1 MNGKIREKYREIVGF
16 TFDKERSNET
26 FWYNR
31 AVSFHE
37 GASILCRHEAHIL
50 VFLFNAALSIELLFK
65 AITIANKSDIRFKHN
80 LLDLAE
86 DAEISFSDNQ
96 KKTLEFMSEI
106 LIWKGRYPT
115 PTKAG
120 IWNNFQDNV
129 FEKHIIRERY
139 GNVGVTRANPETFPS
154 PNNYENYEVL
164 WNIANQKWSE
174 IQMNKQKIA
183 ANISERHEENS

>member
-1 MNGKIREKYREIVGF
+1 MNGNIRARVREICGF

-37 GASILCRHEAHIL
+37 GASILCHHEAHIL
-50 VFLFNAALSIELLFK
+50 VFLFNAALSIELLLK
-65 AITIANKSDIRFKHN
+65 AIVVANKGEIRFEHN
-80 LLDLAE
+80 LLKLAKA
-86 DAEISFSDNQ
+86 AEVSFSDNQ
-96 KKTLEFMSEI
+96 KNTLEFMSEI
-106 LIWKGRYPT
+106 LIWNGRYPT

-120 IWNNFQDNV
+120 TWNDFQDV
-129 FEKHIIRERY
+129 VLQKHIIREMI
-139 GNVGVTRANPETFPS
+139 GNAGVIRANPETFPS

-174 IQMNKQKIA
+174 LQTNEQKAAAHNSKQ
-183 ANISERHEENS
+183 HEQNS

>member
-1 MNGKIREKYREIVGF
+1 MNGKIREKAREICGF

-37 GASILCRHEAHIL
+37 GASILCHHEAHIL

-65 AITIANKSDIRFKHN
+65 AITIANKGDIRLEHN
-80 LLDLAE
+80 LLDLAK
-86 DAEISFSDNQ
+86 DAEMSFSDNQ
-96 KKTLEFMSEI
+96 KNTLEFMSEI

-129 FEKHIIRERY
+129 LEKHIIRERN

-154 PNNYENYEVL
+154 PENYELL
-164 WNIANQKWSE
+164 WNIANQKWSD

-183 ANISERHEENS
+183 AHILKRHEENS